1 MPGGPGP
8 IGEEAIL
15 RVFKSKRPMPNRREC
30 TIGSVE
36 LNTDTYTPGS
46 VIESSCPPNEI
57 DSMPGRSGFESGRRP
72 TTVKSEDFTMTT
84 ASRNWDRYLHSA
96 EIWKPPP
103 RTPPPR
109 SSPSGPHTVG

>member
-46 VIESSCPPNEI
+46 VMESSCPPNEI
-57 DSMPGRSGFESGRRP
+57 DSMPGRSGFESGRRA
-72 TTVKSEDFTMTT
+72 TTGESEGFKMTA
-84 ASRNWDRYLHSA
+84 ASRNWYQYLPSG
-96 EIWKPPP
+96 ESWKPPP
-103 RTPPPR
+103 RPP
-109 SSPSGPHTVG
+109 